1 MKGKV
6 FVYGFAAVCLLAA
19 VVNNSVIT
27 KGENT
32 ADKAGKTNAQS
43 NVYDIEILAQSAD
56 NEGEILLT
64 RVGYVTSYNS

>member
-19 VVNNSVIT
+19 VANNSVIT

-43 NVYDIEILAQSAD
+43 NVYDM
-56 NEGEILLT
+56 
-64 RVGYVTSYNS
+64 